1 MGFWE
6 KIVSDK
12 ELSSIKK
19 RRSQK
24 DIFKKIPK
32 ADIDEAQRDG
42 WEISRVLKKEFII
55 KKPKPIDERFEDE
68 VWLLFA
74 NLGFQYMNKDRDFSI
89 QYVPDSVA
97 SSHQIDV
104 FAVDDETAIVVECKA
119 SDSPKKGNFK
129 ETIEAIVGIRTGL
142 VGEIRKQYPDRK
154 VKFILA
160 TKNYQLS
167 PNDYI
172 RLKDQND
179 ILYFD
184 ENTIHY
190 YRDLAKHLGA
200 CARYQLLGNL
210 YAGQTI
216 PNLDCT
222 VPAIKGEMG
231 GHDYYSF
238 SIEPEKLLKI
248 GYVLHSANSSDDTL
262 PAYQRI
268 IKKERLSEVREFVD
282 NGGFFPNSLIIN
294 IDSKSPR
301 FEQVSPKFS
310 SVRSKAGIL
319 HLPQEY
325 RSAYI
330 IDGQHRLY
338 GYTGS
343 KYASTNTVPVVA
355 FYDLSREEQVNLFMQ
370 INEHQKSVPKNLRLT
385 LKADVYSS
393 SKKAS
398 EQRIGLQLRI
408 AIRLG
413 EDQRSP
419 LQNRIIIGEDESS
432 PVRCLTIDYIQ
443 NALDSS
449 NFFSKFEKDN
459 TTKQHGTFDKGK
471 IQAIL
476 DVFFPFI
483 INCLNFIS
491 TELPEEWNKGK
502 SDNGILTINMGIYSI
517 IRVIGDIVDYLT
529 NVTHDIRPITD
540 RPEIVSDAVI
550 PYLKPVIEF
559 YKTVSPKQKEELR
572 RKRGSGGMKDYWR
585 TLQQVVHNAF
595 PYFSPDGLQEWIKL
609 NMRVYNKETQYYI
622 RELAQQIKQD
632 VRSRLESY
640 FGDTWFTQGLPQA
653 TYAHLNKQSSTFNY
667 KNSDVP
673 KEPWDFVSLKDC
685 HNIIVKSGNWKEIF
699 EPFYVIPQEVGMR
712 ANKGQKTI
720 WLKEL
725 AMLEQ
730 SDFEICT
737 ISDEQYSKVKEI
749 YNWRCNKEHQPHS
762 QTSPPLSTI

>member
-210 YAGQTI
+210 CAGQTI

-248 GYVLHSANSSDDTL
+248 GYVLHSA
-262 PAYQRI
+262 
-268 IKKERLSEVREFVD
+268 
-282 NGGFFPNSLIIN
+282 
-294 IDSKSPR
+294 
-301 FEQVSPKFS
+301 
-310 SVRSKAGIL
+310 
-319 HLPQEY
+319 
-325 RSAYI
+325 
-330 IDGQHRLY
+330 
-338 GYTGS
+338 
-343 KYASTNTVPVVA
+343 
-355 FYDLSREEQVNLFMQ
+355 
-370 INEHQKSVPKNLRLT
+370 
-385 LKADVYSS
+385 
-393 SKKAS
+393 
-398 EQRIGLQLRI
+398 
-408 AIRLG
+408 
-413 EDQRSP
+413 
-419 LQNRIIIGEDESS
+419 
-432 PVRCLTIDYIQ
+432 
-443 NALDSS
+443 
-449 NFFSKFEKDN
+449 
-459 TTKQHGTFDKGK
+459 
-471 IQAIL
+471 
-476 DVFFPFI
+476 
-483 INCLNFIS
+483 
-491 TELPEEWNKGK
+491 
-502 SDNGILTINMGIYSI
+502 
-517 IRVIGDIVDYLT
+517 
-529 NVTHDIRPITD
+529 
-540 RPEIVSDAVI
+540 
-550 PYLKPVIEF
+550 
-559 YKTVSPKQKEELR
+559 
-572 RKRGSGGMKDYWR
+572 
-585 TLQQVVHNAF
+585 
-595 PYFSPDGLQEWIKL
+595 
-609 NMRVYNKETQYYI
+609 TQ
-622 RELAQQIKQD
+622 
-632 VRSRLESY
+632 
-640 FGDTWFTQGLPQA
+640 
-653 TYAHLNKQSSTFNY
+653 
-667 KNSDVP
+667 
-673 KEPWDFVSLKDC
+673 
-685 HNIIVKSGNWKEIF
+685 
-699 EPFYVIPQEVGMR
+699 
-712 ANKGQKTI
+712 
-720 WLKEL
+720 
-725 AMLEQ
+725 
-730 SDFEICT
+730 
-737 ISDEQYSKVKEI
+737 
-749 YNWRCNKEHQPHS
+749 
-762 QTSPPLSTI
+762 